1 MSLKVAVL
9 VPLDAQASGLAGLVR
24 ALDAQTLQP
33 TQFEVLLVGS
43 QLAEAAQTR
52 LADLVRRRPNVRV
65 VVGSLAD
72 AVQQTSAE
80 WVTVLS
86 VRDISLR
93 TGALQRLVERG
104 ETTGSDMV
112 LGRVDLSD
120 GRELDDVL
128 ARDSEK
134 VSVPPATALA
144 ALVLQRHPLAATQ
157 GVITDETSAQL
168 VLSGASSV
176 ATLGS
181 YQCLSR
187 TWGGRDRLPTHITID
202 SVMAS
207 WQHEVLVV
215 ELRGAVKPGTEG
227 NVLAAARAVVS
238 NDDHWLPTDGAI
250 SADGKFTA
258 TVRLDPASA
267 ADGAPL
273 ADGRWA
279 LTVGVHGDTPG
290 PSGRRRVPHVHGLH
304 HAVITGRPV
313 VAEPGGPSLV
323 LDAGATKSSIIG
335 RVPPGDTTIE
345 ETHRGTLLRAQLPRV
360 DSWDAQPAE
369 GQLLLDKFALPARIT
384 HVDDATQLQCYLSG
398 LAGRAHLS
406 SRFGRSSASMA
417 LELEISGTGAMTVQT
432 QEAPVVAKKSRPP
445 AKKVAP
451 AKKAAAKKAAP
462 VPRRGAVQ
470 RLRRALPARL
480 DPAIERITRN
490 STVRRLY
497 RKAAGLPAR

>member
-1 MSLKVAVL
+1 MSLQVAVL
-9 VPLDAQASGLAGLVR
+9 VPIDAQASGLAGLVR

-33 TQFEVLLVGS
+33 TQFEVILVGS
-43 QLAEAAQTR
+43 QLAESAQAR
-52 LADLVRRRPNVRV
+52 LTELARRRPNVRV
-65 VVGSLAD
+65 VIGSLAD
-72 AVQQTSAE
+72 AVRQSSAE

-93 TGALQRLVERG
+93 AGSLQRLVERG
-104 ETTGSDMV
+104 EATGSDVV

-134 VSVPPATALA
+134 VTVPPATASA
-144 ALVLQRHPLAATQ
+144 ALVLQRHPLAAAQ
-157 GVITDETSAQL
+157 GVITDEASAEL
-168 VLSGASSV
+168 VLTAASSV

-187 TWGGRDRLPTHITID
+187 TWGGRDRLPTHISID

-215 ELRGAVKPGTEG
+215 ELRGTVKAGTQGE
-227 NVLAAARAVVS
+227 VLAAARAVVS
-238 NDDHWLPTDGAI
+238 NDDHWLPTVGAI
-250 SADGKFTA
+250 SADGGFSA

-273 ADGRWA
+273 ADGRWV
-279 LTVGVHGDTPG
+279 LTVGVHGDAPG
-290 PSGRRRVPHVHGLH
+290 RSGRRRVPYVHGLH
-304 HAVITGRPV
+304 NAVIAGRPV

-335 RVPPGDTTIE
+335 RVSPGDVAIE

-360 DSWDAQPAE
+360 DSWDTEPAE
-369 GQLLLDKFALPARIT
+369 GQILLDKFALPARIT
-384 HVDDATQLQCYLSG
+384 HLDDATQLQCYLSG
-398 LAGRAHLS
+398 LAGRTHLS
-406 SRFGRSSASMA
+406 SRFGRATASME
-417 LELEISGTGAMTVQT
+417 LELEISATGEMTVQR
-432 QEAPVVAKKSRPP
+432 QETPVVAKKSRPP
-445 AKKVAP
+445 VKKLAP
-451 AKKAAAKKAAP
+451 AKKAAAKKATPA
-462 VPRRGAVQ
+462 PRRGAVQ

-480 DPAIERITRN
+480 DPAVERISRN

-497 RKAAGLPAR
+497 RRAAGLPVR